1 MEFLR
6 KFLITSLIVAFF
18 SCNNDSTDS
27 VPSVSIESLQIEE
40 GNANNN
46 LEITLTLSNAV
57 DYDLSVD
64 VRTVDGTAVKDKDYI
79 DVYKVVVFSSGQ
91 EQSSFNIEIIGDD
104 TPEDNEIFSIR
115 LENPLNVTIDN
126 STATVTI
133 INDDEHIFSIPETG
147 YSTPATYE
155 GMTLV
160 WNDEFDGSSINTSNW
175 TFEIG
180 TGTWGWGNNELQYYQ
195 EENSSIIDG
204 NLVIEARRESIENS
218 NYTSSRLITR
228 DKKSFRYGRVDIRA
242 VMPEGQGI
250 WPALWMLGSNHF
262 QVGWPTCGEID
273 IMEMIGGGNGRDN
286 VLRGTAHWNQGGHVS
301 YGQGYTNESYLS
313 EEFHVYS
320 IIWDEQSIRWY
331 FDDINFNTMDIT
343 PEELNA
349 FHNNFYFIMNVAVGG
364 EWPGSPDNSTLFPQ
378 WMIIDYI
385 RVFQEN

>member
-1 MEFLR
+1 MVFLR
-6 KFLITSLIVAFF
+6 IFITLFIVFPFF
-18 SCNNDSTDS
+18 SCNNEDEDTQ
-27 VPSVSIESLQIEE
+27 PSVSLASVEVLE
-40 GNANNN
+40 GNTNND
-46 LEITLTLSNAV
+46 LEITLSLTNVV

-64 VRTVDGTAVKDKDYI
+64 IRTVDGTAKKDQDYTELYEVI
-79 DVYKVVVFSSGQ
+79 IFPAGQ
-91 EQSSFNIEIIGDD
+91 EVVSFNIEIIGDD
-104 TPEDNEIFSIR
+104 TPEENEIFSIR
-115 LENPLNVTIDN
+115 LENPYNVTIDN

-147 YSTPATYE
+147 YSTPETYE

-160 WNDEFDGSSINTSNW
+160 WSDEFDGSTVNASNW

-195 EENSSIIDG
+195 EDNTSIIDG
-204 NLVIEARRESIENS
+204 NLVIEARRQTLESS

-250 WPALWMLGSNHF
+250 WPALWMLGSNHQ

-273 IMEMIGGGNGRDN
+273 IMEMIGGGDGRDN
-286 VLRGTAHWNQGGHVS
+286 VLRGTAHWNQGGTVS
-301 YGQGYTNESYLS
+301 YGQAYTNESNLS
-313 EEFHVYS
+313 EEYHVYS
-320 IIWDEQSIRWY
+320 IMWDEQNIRWY

-343 PEELNA
+343 PSALSA

-364 EWPGSPDNSTLFPQ
+364 EWPGNPDNTTFFPQ
-378 WMIIDYI
+378 WMIVDYI

>member
-1 MEFLR
+1 MAFLR
-6 KFLITSLIVAFF
+6 ISFILTTVFSFF
-18 SCNNDSTDS
+18 SCNNDNMDS
-27 VPSVSIESLQIEE
+27 VPAVSIENIQVEE
-40 GNANNN
+40 GSTNNN
-46 LEITLTLSNAV
+46 LEITLTLTNAV

-64 VRTVDGTAVKDKDYI
+64 ARTADGTAVKGNDYTNFNE
-79 DVYKVVVFSSGQ
+79 VVVFTAGQ
-91 EQSSFNIEIIGDD
+91 QQSSFNIEIIGDD

-115 LENPLNVTIDN
+115 LENPVNVTIDN
-126 STATVTI
+126 RIALVTI
-133 INDDEHIFSIPETG
+133 LNDDEHIFSIPETG
-147 YSTPATYE
+147 YSTPETYE

-160 WNDEFDGSSINTSNW
+160 WSDEFDGSSINTSNW
-175 TFEIG
+175 SFEIG
-180 TGTWGWGNNELQYYQ
+180 TGNWGWGNNELQYYQ
-195 EENSSIIDG
+195 EDNSSIING
-204 NLVIEARRESIENS
+204 NLVIEARKESIENS

-313 EEFHVYS
+313 NEYHVYS
-320 IIWDEQSIRWY
+320 IIWDEQNIRWY
-331 FDDINFNTMDIT
+331 FDDINYNTMDIT
-343 PEELNA
+343 PAQLSA
-349 FHNNFYFIMNVAVGG
+349 FHNNFYFIMNIAVGG

-385 RVFQEN
+385 RVFQEL

>member
-1 MEFLR
+1 MVFLR
-6 KFLITSLIVAFF
+6 KTISIFIVFTFF
-18 SCNNDSTDS
+18 SCNNEDKDTH
-27 VPSVSIESLQIEE
+27 PSVSFESVEVIEGST
-40 GNANNN
+40 NND
-46 LEITLTLSNAV
+46 LEITLSLTNVV

-64 VRTVDGTAVKDKDYI
+64 VRTVDGTAKKDQDYI
-79 DVYKVVVFSSGQ
+79 ELYEVIIFPAGQKVV
-91 EQSSFNIEIIGDD
+91 SFNIEIIGDD

-115 LENPLNVTIDN
+115 LENPYNVTIDN
-126 STATVTI
+126 SFATVTI

-147 YSTPATYE
+147 YSTPEAYD

-160 WNDEFDGSSINTSNW
+160 WSDEFDGPGVNTNNW
-175 TFEIG
+175 SFEIG

-195 EENSSIIDG
+195 DENTSIIEG
-204 NLVIEARRESIENS
+204 NLVIEARRQSIESS

-228 DKKSFRYGRVDIRA
+228 DKKSFKYGRVDIRA

-273 IMEMIGGGNGRDN
+273 IMEMVGGGDGRDN

-301 YGQGYTNESYLS
+301 YGQGYTNESNLS
-313 EEFHVYS
+313 KEYHVYS
-320 IIWDEQSIRWY
+320 IIWDEENIRWY

-343 PEELNA
+343 PEALSA

-364 EWPGSPDNSTLFPQ
+364 VWPGSPDNTTLFPQ
-378 WMIIDYI
+378 WMIVDYI